1 MFLSVALELF
11 PQKNRHP
18 YIDDQ
23 KKARE
28 QQKEKE
34 SGRAAEVKGSEKGRR
49 NSAGWRAIEGERLAE
64 VKIHKR
70 DGLAEWERVEEGL
83 GAAGAFGRRV
93 TWWWALVDTARQ
105 LLCLGVNSS

>member
-1 MFLSVALELF
+1 MFLSLALELY

-64 VKIHKR
+64 VKSSQKGGI
-70 DGLAEWERVEEGL
+70 GRVGES
-83 GAAGAFGRRV
+83 GRGVRSGRGIRK
-93 TWWWALVDTARQ
+93 ASHLVV
-105 LLCLGVNSS
+105 GSGGHSSPAPVPRGE